1 MTAVMS
7 IARQSSCLLVAALDD
22 GDFTP
27 TSCYANSDTLS
38 LSRENGIMTTK
49 PAVLET
55 NEEYFAHASLRQN
68 CPAHRECPPHQASTN
83 SKNPSK
89 SEKNMHAYGISI
101 YLVYLF
107 REHLLRGRAH
117 TPRS

>member
-1 MTAVMS
+1 
-7 IARQSSCLLVAALDD
+7 
-22 GDFTP
+22 
-27 TSCYANSDTLS
+27 
-38 LSRENGIMTTK
+38 MTTK

-55 NEEYFAHASLRQN
+55 NEEYFAYASLRQN
-68 CPAHRECPPHQASTN
+68 CPAHRECPPYQASTI
-83 SKNPSK
+83 SKNTSK
-89 SEKNMHAYGISI
+89 SEKNMHAYGIST